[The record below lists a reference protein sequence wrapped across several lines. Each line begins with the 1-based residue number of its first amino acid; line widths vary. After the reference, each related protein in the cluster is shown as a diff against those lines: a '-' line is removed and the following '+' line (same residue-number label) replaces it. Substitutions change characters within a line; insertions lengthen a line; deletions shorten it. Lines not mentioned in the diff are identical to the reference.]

1 MPLKIGRLTHLP
13 VSRPSQS
20 QPDTDTLHPVRDK
33 VEPAESEAL
42 GPRVQFTLNPYP
54 LDQLDH
60 FQHPPKVP
68 PAPPPAL
75 RHPPLYRLP
84 SLPPPPDSSLLF
96 PESWSGEAPLLR
108 PSHFPLMTLSTGRA
122 HTALSSSQTV
132 APTHYLLPRCSYCLI
147 CEIGMEKVCSCVQSL
162 VPGNRRQGVSCIGP
176 EVFGR
181 FDIHFSLGY
190 RQKQHNESLLLLLIH
205 ISLAF

>member
-1 MPLKIGRLTHLP
+1 MPLKIGTPTYLP
-13 VSRPSQS
+13 FSRPSQS
-20 QPDTDTLHPVRDK
+20 QPDTDTLHPVWDK

-60 FQHPPKVP
+60 FLHRPKVP
-68 PAPPPAL
+68 PAPAPAL
-75 RHPPLYRLP
+75 RHPTLYRLP
-84 SLPPPPDSSLLF
+84 SLPPPPAPPCSSLGPGQAKHPCHVPLTSL
-96 PESWSGEAPLLR
+96 SWPLAQ
-108 PSHFPLMTLSTGRA
+108 GRA

-132 APTHYLLPRCSYCLI
+132 ASARYLLPRCSYCLT
-147 CEIGMEKVCSCVQSL
+147 CEVGMEKVCACVQSL
-162 VPGNRRQGVSCIGP
+162 VPGNRTQGVSCIRP
-176 EVFGR
+176 EIFGR

-190 RQKQHNESLLLLLIH
+190 RQKQHNESLLLLLVN